1 MKALCRAILISA
13 LTIMLTPLSLLA
25 NSNMSAKLI
34 TIRPLSERSDA
45 TVAPMRSR
53 IGAFDLG
60 RIDTGLCGEF
70 EKAWRVSSNGT
81 TGEEGVVL
89 VFRLTTGGYEGRVL
103 GATRERLKFTFKW
116 VPNAIAIVHT
126 HPNNRPPEPSEE
138 DELVAI
144 KYGVPIFTLTLSGMY
159 VFDPFLRQTYK
170 VMDGL
175 DWLDRSRFPE
185 MPFGNSESSRLA
197 DEIQ

>member
-103 GATRERLKFTFKW
+103 GATRERLKFT
-116 VPNAIAIVHT
+116 
-126 HPNNRPPEPSEE
+126 RSEE
-138 DELVAI
+138 HTSEL
-144 KYGVPIFTLTLSGMY
+144 
-159 VFDPFLRQTYK
+159 
-170 VMDGL
+170 
-175 DWLDRSRFPE
+175 
-185 MPFGNSESSRLA
+185 
-197 DEIQ
+197 